1 MRQYHYLLSA
11 ALLLSSACA
20 RDTAPVDTAADEE
33 AIAAVRGREMTAFAA
48 GAVDSALAVFTADAV
63 LMPPNEPMRAGAD
76 EIRTWL
82 QGMAN
87 QFSMTGRY
95 SDAQVTVSGD
105 VAVERFVAELRV
117 TPNTGGAAMEE
128 RFKGIHVY
136 RRQSDGS
143 WRITH
148 DVWNTD
154 APTASDSTPTR
165 SGT

>member
-11 ALLLSSACA
+11 ALLSSSVCACA
-20 RDTAPVDTAADEE
+20 RDTAPVDTAVDEQ
-33 AIAAVRGREMTAFAA
+33 AIAAVRGREMTAFTA
-48 GAVDSALAVFTADAV
+48 GAIDSALAVFAADAV

-87 QFSMTGRY
+87 QFSVAGRY
-95 SDAQVTVSGD
+95 SDAQVTVAGD

-117 TPNTGGAAMEE
+117 TPKAGGAATEE

-154 APTASDSTPTR
+154 APPAAATPAN
-165 SGT
+165 

>member
-1 MRQYHYLLSA
+1 MRQYFLLTA
-11 ALLLSSACA
+11 ALLASSACA
-20 RDTAPVDTAADEE
+20 RARDIGAVDTAADEQ
-33 AIAAVRGREMTAFAA
+33 AIAAVRGREMTAFNA
-48 GAVDSALAVFTADAV
+48 GAADSALAVFSADAV

-82 QGMAN
+82 QGMTN
-87 QFSMTGRY
+87 QFAVEGRY
-95 SDAQVTVSGD
+95 SDAQVTVTGD

-117 TPNTGGAAMEE
+117 TPKAGGATVEE

-136 RRQSDGS
+136 RRQADGS

-154 APTASDSTPTR
+154 APPPAASAN
-165 SGT
+165 